1 MFYSERQQELLAL
14 LKKEKSMRVS
24 AIASKL
30 FTSES
35 TVRRDLT
42 ALEQEGLVRRT
53 FGGAVLCE
61 TEHTDEPLVIR
72 NAKNTRA
79 KGEIARRAA
88 EHVRDGMVIFLDGSS
103 TAAHLSP
110 YLARFHDLTVVTNSP
125 ATSIALGE
133 CGIRNFCTGG
143 ELSHLSVSYT
153 GAYAVQFIGDFNADI
168 AFISCRGLSDE
179 GVLTESNVEF
189 VHIKRQMM
197 KNARRRIFICDKS
210 KIGRLYPH
218 RLAEKSE
225 FDEIIIE

>member
-24 AIASKL
+24 SIATRL

-42 ALEQEGLVRRT
+42 ALEREGLVRRT

-79 KGEIARRAA
+79 KSEIARRAA
-88 EHVRDGMVIFLDGSS
+88 ELVRDEMVLFLDGSS
-103 TAAHLSP
+103 TAAHLAP
-110 YLARFHDLTVVTNSP
+110 HLARFRNLTVVTNSP
-125 ATSIALGE
+125 ATSIALGKY
-133 CGIRNFCTGG
+133 GIRNFCTGG
-143 ELSHLSVSYT
+143 EFSTLSVSYV
-153 GAYAVQFIGDFNADI
+153 GAYAMQFISDFNADI
-168 AFISCRGLSDE
+168 AFVSCRGLSDE

-189 VHIKRQMM
+189 VHIKRQML
-197 KNARRRIFICDKS
+197 KNAKRHVFICDKS
-210 KIGRLYPH
+210 KIGRVFPH
-218 RLAEKSE
+218 RLAQKEE
-225 FDEIIIE
+225 FDDVIIE